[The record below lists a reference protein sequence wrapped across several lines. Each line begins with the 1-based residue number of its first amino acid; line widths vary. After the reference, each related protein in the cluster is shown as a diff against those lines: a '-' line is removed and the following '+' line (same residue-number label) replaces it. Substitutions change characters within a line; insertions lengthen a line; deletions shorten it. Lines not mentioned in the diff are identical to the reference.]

1 LFKVH
6 DGARLFLS
14 LKPGINRTNTSSL
27 SSLMGSQT
35 NSSGLT
41 NGVTSCYSTN
51 NCIKTSEADHRW
63 QMLQGSGNQIY
74 LFIYFF

>member
-1 LFKVH
+1 
-6 DGARLFLS
+6 
-14 LKPGINRTNTSSL
+14 
-27 SSLMGSQT
+27 MGSQT

-74 LFIYFF
+74 LFIFFEIKDFYLI